1 MQYLLIFQ
9 VNSTERGTHS
19 YYTLPTILKLVGRKQ
34 RDVNNKYS
42 YYSSRELVQVSF
54 LFLTYFFKNQEP
66 FLWYGGYGGIPV
78 DWFLLVSKWQPYKV
92 TMDKEEFPFFSRVST
107 QRSFVFGKMRNL
119 HNSKRARESDS
130 SRWSIH
136 QIHIT
141 SHHY

>member
-66 FLWYGGYGGIPV
+66 FLRHGYGGIPV
-78 DWFLLVSKWQPYKV
+78 D
-92 TMDKEEFPFFSRVST
+92 
-107 QRSFVFGKMRNL
+107 
-119 HNSKRARESDS
+119 
-130 SRWSIH
+130 
-136 QIHIT
+136 
-141 SHHY
+141 